1 MKAVF
6 DQVLVLILFFALGW
20 FLTGRGKI
28 RDEQAGALSAS
39 VVYVFLP
46 CTMLRTFAANCTAA
60 YLRERYAMLL
70 VGAGVILLLIP
81 GAMFVSR
88 KMSRDRYTQG
98 IFEYI
103 LVSPSYAYIG
113 YELCRALF
121 GEAHLMDMMVFTI
134 PASILYTYSIGYCRI
149 MDKPISLKYLMNP
162 IIWAICAGAC
172 IGVSG
177 VKLPGAAVILLDKAA
192 GCTGPVGML
201 AAGTAMARYRV
212 REVLQD
218 KLSGILVAFR
228 LVIIPALAALVLR
241 AVGLRDYVLPAVMM
255 LSTPVGTNAVIF
267 PRMIGG
273 ECRSAAS
280 ALLLSHVFCLLTIP
294 VMVTVFC

>member
-20 FLTGRGKI
+20 FLTGRGMI

-121 GEAHLMDMMVFTI
+121 GEAHLMDMMVFTL

-149 MDKPISLKYLMNP
+149 MDKPISLT
-162 IIWAICAGAC
+162 ICAGAC

-177 VKLPGAAVILLDKAA
+177 VKLPDAAVILLDKAA

-294 VMVTVFC
+294 VMVSVFC